1 VYDSRVELRLV
12 TRIFMTRHIATRRWV
27 VDSSDAALEV
37 TAGAKAAVPGVPV
50 PAVSAAGPNGTPP
63 PSGTAASA
71 VGAPAGGTA
80 QAGTQWSNET
90 EIGLTGVFQRP
101 VVFGGLAGCRSQ
113 RCLDCMRRR
122 YASFLIAL
130 MPKRTAVDS
139 RARALRRRVT
149 STTSGPGPAHTPTWI
164 KPQLTRLVDEA
175 PTGKDWLHEIKYDG
189 YRRV

>member
-1 VYDSRVELRLV
+1 MYDSRVELRLV

-101 VVFGGLAGCRSQ
+101 VVFGYRSIRHLLKRSEHSTENAEDRCTPKPVCVLGPELHADKPLPKIEPITPGFFDKEIQAGAWWNA
-113 RCLDCMRRR
+113 CLSC
-122 YASFLIAL
+122 
-130 MPKRTAVDS
+130 
-139 RARALRRRVT
+139 
-149 STTSGPGPAHTPTWI
+149 
-164 KPQLTRLVDEA
+164 
-175 PTGKDWLHEIKYDG
+175 
-189 YRRV
+189 